1 MAVGKNWKIPI
12 FWGPLLRYISVPI
25 LAIILSFSY
34 PSFNAVRHDPCHIV
48 GFVVA
53 NMTMVFVAVGWLL
66 PKFYDPFVPI
76 EKRGEGHL
84 DFAPNKSI
92 AVIEVYQNRMGGDG
106 GAGYGGAQGSEE
118 PVGFGGKAMGK

>member
-1 MAVGKNWKIPI
+1 M
-12 FWGPLLRYISVPI
+12 PI

-48 GFVVA
+48 GFFVA
-53 NMTMVFVAVGWLL
+53 NLTMVFVAVGWLL

-84 DFAPNKSI
+84 DFAPDESI
-92 AVIEVYQNRMGGDG
+92 AVIEAHRSRMGDD
-106 GAGYGGAQGSEE
+106 AVVGYGGHSPDE
-118 PVGFGGKAMGK
+118 PVGFGGKAMA

>member
-1 MAVGKNWKIPI
+1 M
-12 FWGPLLRYISVPI
+12 PI

-34 PSFNAVRHDPCHIV
+34 PSFNAVRHDPCHVV

-53 NMTMVFVAVGWLL
+53 NMTMLYVAVGWFL

-84 DFAPNKSI
+84 DFAPNESI
-92 AVIEVYQNRMGGDG
+92 AVVDLHRDRV
-106 GAGYGGAQGSEE
+106 AQGG
-118 PVGFGGKAMGK
+118 VMRQGGHSPDEVTGYEGKGVSR

>member
-1 MAVGKNWKIPI
+1 M
-12 FWGPLLRYISVPI
+12 PI

-34 PSFNAVRHDPCHIV
+34 PSFSAVRHDPCHIV

-84 DFAPNKSI
+84 DFAPNESI
-92 AVIEVYQNRMGGDG
+92 AVIEAYQNRMVGDG
-106 GAGYGGAQGSEE
+106 GAEYGAHSLEE
-118 PVGFGGKAMGK
+118 PVGFSGKAMAQ